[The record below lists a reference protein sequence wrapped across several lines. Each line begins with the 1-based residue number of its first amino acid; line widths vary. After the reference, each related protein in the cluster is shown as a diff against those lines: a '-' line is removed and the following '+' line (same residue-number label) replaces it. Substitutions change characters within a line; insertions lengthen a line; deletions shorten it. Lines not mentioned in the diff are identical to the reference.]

1 MKEKMRKIL
10 ALLAKFTGAKW
21 AYEFLKKYGVD
32 ALLALL
38 IFNFPMYAV
47 AFIDDPGFQQ
57 FALGWTAFWWGLGA
71 LTPGWLVT
79 ILLALFIRWV
89 RHWFVDAYYTVMEAA
104 RKLQL
109 QNQLSAYLTS
119 EEIDMILEMAKKVEG
134 QSEAKRKAFREALRK
149 ERLKM
154 IDDQWTKEVNS
165 EKENKKTA
173 TKGNEQTKK

>member
-1 MKEKMRKIL
+1 MKERAKKIL
-10 ALLAKFTGAKW
+10 QKIATFTGLKW
-21 AYEFLKKYGVD
+21 AHGFLKKYGID

-47 AFIDDPGFQQ
+47 AFIKDPGFQQ

-89 RHWFVDAYYTVMEAA
+89 RGWLVQAYLDIREAM

-119 EEIDMILEMAKKVEG
+119 EEIDMILEMAKKVEL
-134 QSEAKRKAFREALRK
+134 QSENKRKEFREKLRK
-149 ERLKM
+149 ERLQM
-154 IDDQWTKEVNS
+154 IDDQWTKEVDS
-165 EKENKKTA
+165 
-173 TKGNEQTKK
+173 Q